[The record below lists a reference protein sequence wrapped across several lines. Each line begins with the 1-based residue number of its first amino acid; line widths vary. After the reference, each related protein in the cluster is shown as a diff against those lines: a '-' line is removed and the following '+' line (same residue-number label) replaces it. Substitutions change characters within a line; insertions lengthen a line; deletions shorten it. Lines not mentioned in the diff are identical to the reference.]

1 VSRCSA
7 DEAGV
12 ASGPGLTMEFR
23 ILGPLEAVTEGRVIP
38 LNAAKQRAL
47 LAILLL
53 HANELVS
60 SDRLIDDLWGGRPPA
75 TAAKILQK
83 YVSQLRR
90 SLGRVAIRTAPSAY
104 QLATDAASFDLLRFE
119 QLAEN
124 ARRAAPADANAML
137 REALSLWRGEPLAE
151 FADEP
156 WARLEIGRLEE
167 LRLES
172 LQQRI
177 ETDLALGA
185 GAELVRELELLVG
198 RHPLRERLRG
208 QLMLALYRSG
218 RQADALAA
226 YRDARRSLVETLGIE
241 PTHALRQLE
250 RSILDQDPAL
260 DLVAADPSGDGP
272 AQPEP
277 GLESRASSFVGRTR
291 ELREIR
297 ALLAREEV
305 RLLTLT
311 GPAGSGKTRLAL
323 EVTGVSVRTVAG
335 PVLVEL
341 GRISEAGLVARTIA
355 DEVGVKERP
364 GHSAREALVEYL
376 RDRPSLLLLLDNF
389 EHVLDAASFLR
400 ELLAGAPGVKLLVTS
415 RAPLGV
421 PEERI
426 YPVPALELPD
436 RLQRPS
442 LSELGGTEAIQL
454 FVDRARAARPG
465 FELTEANA
473 ESLTELCLRLDG
485 LPLALELAAA
495 RCNLLS
501 PQALLERL
509 GSRLDLL
516 RATPGSGLAERQWTL
531 RGAIEWS
538 FDLLQPQEQ
547 QLFTSLA
554 VFVGGFTLAGAE
566 HVAEQPD
573 LDILDGAETLF
584 RNNLLTTEHAAG
596 DEPRLGMLETIRE
609 FALERLAARGDGDAV
624 RRRHAAY
631 YLILAEE
638 AEPGLLGPQQR
649 EWLERL
655 DEELD
660 NIRAALTW
668 AVDTGEATVGLRIG
682 SGLWR
687 FWQLRDH
694 LQEGREHLEELLALG
709 TGSPSIRAK
718 AQTMTGALALLD
730 EPETGRRLLEESL
743 VMHRR
748 EGDARM
754 VANALGL
761 LGMAAV
767 AHGEIDSA
775 LALTRQ
781 TLEVARGGVNPYVES
796 AALWQL
802 GVCLALRGELD
813 DAESTLEEAV
823 DLARKQGNA
832 RSVAGSQ
839 TSLAGV
845 ALMRGDYT
853 QSSRLFDE
861 SLNVYRG
868 LDDVWGVSISLSNL
882 ALLALEAGQG
892 ERARKLLSEALAIER
907 ESGHH
912 AWLANALELSARLAA
927 AAGSH
932 TLAVR
937 LHARAALISE
947 TTTRWLHYELGWP
960 DPMPDLDDL
969 RSRVGE
975 KAFAEEWARGRA
987 MGLIEAIDQAAS
999 EPHEPTAS
1007 SV

>member
-1 VSRCSA
+1 
-7 DEAGV
+7 
-12 ASGPGLTMEFR
+12 M
-23 ILGPLEAVTEGRVIP
+23 
-38 LNAAKQRAL
+38 
-47 LAILLL
+47 
-53 HANELVS
+53 
-60 SDRLIDDLWGGRPPA
+60 
-75 TAAKILQK
+75 
-83 YVSQLRR
+83 
-90 SLGRVAIRTAPSAY
+90 
-104 QLATDAASFDLLRFE
+104 
-119 QLAEN
+119 
-124 ARRAAPADANAML
+124 
-137 REALSLWRGEPLAE
+137 
-151 FADEP
+151 
-156 WARLEIGRLEE
+156 
-167 LRLES
+167 
-172 LQQRI
+172 
-177 ETDLALGA
+177 
-185 GAELVRELELLVG
+185 
-198 RHPLRERLRG
+198 
-208 QLMLALYRSG
+208 
-218 RQADALAA
+218 
-226 YRDARRSLVETLGIE
+226 
-241 PTHALRQLE
+241 
-250 RSILDQDPAL
+250 
-260 DLVAADPSGDGP
+260 
-272 AQPEP
+272 
-277 GLESRASSFVGRTR
+277 
-291 ELREIR
+291 
-297 ALLAREEV
+297 
-305 RLLTLT
+305 
-311 GPAGSGKTRLAL
+311 
-323 EVTGVSVRTVAG
+323 
-335 PVLVEL
+335 LVEL
-341 GRISEAGLVARTIA
+341 GRITDAGLVARTIA
-355 DEVGVKERP
+355 DELGVKERP
-364 GHSAREALVEYL
+364 GHSAREALVEHL
-376 RDRPSLLLLLDNF
+376 RDRQSLLLLDNF
-389 EHVLDAASFLR
+389 EHVIDAASFLR
-400 ELLAGAPGVKLLVTS
+400 PLLAGAPGVKLLVTS

-426 YPVPALELPD
+426 YAVPALELPD
-436 RLQRPS
+436 RLRRPS
-442 LSELGGTEAIQL
+442 LPELGETEAIRL

-473 ESLTELCLRLDG
+473 ESLTELCVRLDG

-538 FDLLQPQEQ
+538 YDLLHPQEQ

-609 FALERLAARGDGDAV
+609 FALERLAARGDEDAV

-631 YLILAEE
+631 YLVLAEE
-638 AEPGLLGPQQR
+638 AEPELLGPQQR

-694 LQEGREHLEELLALG
+694 LREGREHLEELLALG

-718 AQTMTGALALLD
+718 AQTSTGALALLD
-730 EPETGRRLLEESL
+730 EPETGRRLLEGSL
-743 VMHRR
+743 VVHRR

-767 AHGEIDSA
+767 AAGEIDSA

-802 GVCLALRGELD
+802 GVCLAVRGELD

-861 SLNVYRG
+861 SLNLYRG

-882 ALLALEAGQG
+882 ALLALESG
-892 ERARKLLSEALAIER
+892 EAREGAQTALRGSRHRTRERPSHLARKRARAVGKAR
-907 ESGHH
+907 GSG
-912 AWLANALELSARLAA
+912 RLV
-927 AAGSH
+927 H
-932 TLAVR
+932 TRYPAVR
-937 LHARAALISE
+937 TRRARARHHDALVALRARMARPRAGPRRPPLAGRRE
-947 TTTRWLHYELGWP
+947 GVRGGVGAWP
-960 DPMPDLDDL
+960 RHGPH
-969 RSRVGE
+969 
-975 KAFAEEWARGRA
+975 RGYRP
-987 MGLIEAIDQAAS
+987 GG
-999 EPHEPTAS
+999 
-1007 SV
+1007 